1 MNNLSFTKTL
11 VPQLDGRALDF
22 IKISAAVFMVIDHI
36 NLMWFDSAIP
46 GMFMLGRATFP
57 LFCYAVAM
65 AMLKAGP
72 DKAPRYGLQ
81 KYLPRLLALALVSEI
96 ASQIVRDTGMLNV
109 IFTLGLG
116 AALAGFSYKMK
127 STHLVILCVAAMLA
141 MELPALVEF
150 GTAGIVLPTAI
161 LMYLTKRP
169 GGLFCMIGL
178 LCMINM
184 SGYSDAFHD
193 VNAVTMLYV
202 LLMTFS
208 AIVLP
213 WWVLQ
218 WSQRLPQDGRYLHK
232 YALHIFYPGHMLL
245 LWVIARYMMHIGA

>member
-1 MNNLSFTKTL
+1 MNNPSFTKTL

-22 IKISAAVFMVIDHI
+22 IKICAAVFMVIDHI
-36 NLMWFDSAIP
+36 NLMWFDSTIP

-65 AMLKAGP
+65 AMFKAGP
-72 DKAPRYGLQ
+72 EKAPTYGLH
-81 KYLPRLLALALVSEI
+81 KYLPRLLLLAFISEI
-96 ASQIVRDTGMLNV
+96 ASQIARDTGMLNV

-116 AALAGFSYKMK
+116 AVIAGLSYKMK
-127 STHLVILCVAAMLA
+127 TTQLVVLCVLAMVA
-141 MELPALVEF
+141 MELPALMEF
-150 GTAGIVLPTAI
+150 GTAGIMLPTAI
-161 LMYLTKRP
+161 LMYLTKRS
-169 GGLFCMIGL
+169 GGLPCTIGL

-193 VNAVTMLYV
+193 VNTVTMAYV
-202 LLMTFS
+202 GLMTFS
-208 AIVLP
+208 TIVLP

-245 LWVIARYMMHIGA
+245 IWFIARYMLHIGA

>member
-36 NLMWFDSAIP
+36 NLMWLNSDSP
-46 GMFMLGRATFP
+46 GMFMVGRATFP

-65 AMLKAGP
+65 AMFKAGP

-96 ASQIVRDTGMLNV
+96 ASQIARDTGVLNV

-116 AALAGFSYKMK
+116 AAIAGFSYRLKD
-127 STHLVILCVAAMLA
+127 SHLILLGVVSILA
-141 MELPALVEF
+141 TGLPEIMEF
-150 GTAGIVLPTAI
+150 GTTGIMLPTAI
-161 LMYLTKRP
+161 LMYMHKRR
-169 GGLFCMIGL
+169 GGLTLMLCL
-178 LCMINM
+178 LYLINM
-184 SGYSDAFHD
+184 NGYNDALQILNPEAL
-193 VNAVTMLYV
+193 VYILP
-202 LLMTFS
+202 MTFS
-208 AIVLP
+208 ATVLP

-218 WSQRLPQDGRYLHK
+218 WSQKLPQDGRYLHK

-245 LWVIARYMMHIGA
+245 LWAIARYMMHIGA